1 MGKQNKI
8 FKWIMLALMFISLVI
23 VVLGSLKGYPDSP
36 ANDNG
41 TVDPLLYWTYVMVV
55 IAIVCA
61 VLVSIV
67 IMAVNNP
74 KSLRKLGLGLIGVAV
89 ICAIA
94 YVLAPGSQPLAYNGD
109 PVTSGT
115 LKLTDTILNLTWF
128 AGAAAILS
136 IVVGEIASKVRKN

>member
-8 FKWIMLALMFISLVI
+8 FKWIMLALMFISLLI
-23 VVLGSLKGYPDSP
+23 VVLGSLKGYPDAP

-41 TVDPLLYWTYVMVV
+41 TVDPLLYWGYFMVGL
-55 IAIVCA
+55 AIVCA
-61 VLVSIV
+61 VVVSIF
-67 IMAVNNP
+67 IMAANNP
-74 KSLRKLGLGLIGVAV
+74 KSLVKLGIGLVAVAV
-89 ICAIA
+89 ICGIA
-94 YVLAPGSQPLAYNGD
+94 YVLAAGSEPLAYNGE

-136 IVVGEIASKVRKN
+136 IIVGEIASRVRKN